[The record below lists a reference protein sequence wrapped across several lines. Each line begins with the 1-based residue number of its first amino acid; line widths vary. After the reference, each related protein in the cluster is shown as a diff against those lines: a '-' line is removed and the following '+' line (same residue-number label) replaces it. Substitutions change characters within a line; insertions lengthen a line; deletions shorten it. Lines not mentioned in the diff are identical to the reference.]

1 MGDPKNPKLPPGCR
15 FYPSEE
21 QLLCYYLTSKN
32 NNTSNDRRLE
42 LFDDVINEV
51 DLYNYNPFDLP
62 DSTCFRFGPGGRKRH
77 WYCYVAARVL
87 SSGGGG
93 RRRAGGGYWKR
104 RGGVRDVVGG
114 KKVVVGT
121 RRSFVYYLGGD
132 EKKKKNNAVRT
143 EWVMYEYALVGRGIF
158 LWTCIIWWYSISNFT
173 LFQDSFFLC
182 RVFVRSCSRNN
193 GSEHVVSSCG
203 EGSVATVRHIGI
215 QHDGAITS
223 GIGEGIVHDDDS
235 VDKNNEVLTG
245 SVGAGVAGALSS
257 VQVPLSIQLDEPVT
271 ASGLTSG
278 ASVFIGCFAA
288 HLLRSVLE
296 EDYIELDDLACP
308 LSDIDFT

>member
-1 MGDPKNPKLPPGCR
+1 MG
-15 FYPSEE
+15 
-21 QLLCYYLTSKN
+21 
-32 NNTSNDRRLE
+32 
-42 LFDDVINEV
+42 
-51 DLYNYNPFDLP
+51 
-62 DSTCFRFGPGGRKRH
+62 
-77 WYCYVAARVL
+77 
-87 SSGGGG
+87 
-93 RRRAGGGYWKR
+93 
-104 RGGVRDVVGG
+104 
-114 KKVVVGT
+114 
-121 RRSFVYYLGGD
+121 
-132 EKKKKNNAVRT
+132 
-143 EWVMYEYALVGRGIF
+143 GRGIF

-257 VQVPLSIQLDEPVT
+257 VQVPLSIQLDEPV
-271 ASGLTSG
+271 
-278 ASVFIGCFAA
+278 F
-288 HLLRSVLE
+288 HLNHFSILVR
-296 EDYIELDDLACP
+296 A
-308 LSDIDFT
+308 